1 MVHAVQLSR
10 MTAYPDTIVHIYVS
24 VGFSIGEPR
33 WRFSVLS
40 ERPISEVRVVD
51 VMSSNPVVVDSEVNV
66 EEAAVKMGR
75 GDLGCVLV
83 EVKGVV
89 EGILTERDIVRRV
102 VARGLPPRSTP
113 VRDVMTKPI
122 IAVPPD
128 TPVEAALKIMS
139 EEGVRRLAV
148 VSDNKLVGLVTLTHV
163 AKAVDAEWEHINT
176 LLAALTSQSSSSLEP
191 YA

>member
-1 MVHAVQLSR
+1 VKLSH
-10 MTAYPDTIVHIYVS
+10 MTAYPDTIAHIYVS
-24 VGFSIGEPR
+24 VGISIGELR
-33 WRFSVLS
+33 WRFPVLS
-40 ERPISEVRVVD
+40 EKPVGEVRVVD
-51 VMSSNPVVVDSEVNV
+51 VMSSNPVVVDSEANV
-66 EEAAVKMGR
+66 EEAAVKMDR

-83 EVKGVV
+83 EVNGAV

-102 VARGLPPRSTP
+102 VARGLPPKSTL
-113 VRDVMTKPI
+113 VKDVMTKPI

-128 TPVEAALKIMS
+128 TPVEAALKLMS

-148 VSDNKLVGLVTLTHV
+148 VLDNKLVGLVTLTHV
-163 AKAVDAEWEHINT
+163 AKAVDAEWEHINA